1 MFIRAQGPLV
11 AAYALLLLAG
21 IFFLNTPALSLDK
34 ETDYSALV
42 TLWGVFYMAG
52 GGISL
57 ASVIARH
64 FLKLG
69 VALWY
74 FEVAGI
80 ALTITA
86 NLIYA
91 YALFK
96 TGFFYQEYNVVALAF
111 IVTAFTASLI
121 SRCIEALKFIRIL
134 KAAAAKLDATP
145 GV

>member
-1 MFIRAQGPLV
+1 MFIRSQGPLV

-21 IFFLNTPALSLDK
+21 IFFLNTPALSLD
-34 ETDYSALV
+34 EQAEYNALV
-42 TLWGVFYMAG
+42 VLWGVFYMAG
-52 GGISL
+52 GGIAL
-57 ASVIARH
+57 LSVAARY
-64 FLKLG
+64 FFKLG

-80 ALTITA
+80 ALAITA

-96 TGFFYQEYNVVALAF
+96 SGIFYQEYNVVALAF
-111 IVTAFTASLI
+111 IVTAFTSSLI
-121 SRCIEALKFIRIL
+121 SRCIEALKFIKIL
-134 KAAAAKLDATP
+134 KTAAAKLDATP